1 MCLLRFISVST
12 QPLLRLDL
20 IFTGGGEDISHASL
34 RRFVPG
40 AADVQRKRQLQQMTA
55 AQELAAMRTAL
66 RVGRGVRGAMPNEG
80 LAKHDLLL
88 MPVSGHKLLESAALS
103 VTLHLQNMLPCFL

>member
-1 MCLLRFISVST
+1 M
-12 QPLLRLDL
+12 
-20 IFTGGGEDISHASL
+20 SHASL

-66 RVGRGVRGAMPNEG
+66 RVGRGVRGAMPG
-80 LAKHDLLL
+80 QTKAWQADFSP
-88 MPVSGHKLLESAALS
+88 MPASGNMLLEA
-103 VTLHLQNMLPCFL
+103 VP

>member
-1 MCLLRFISVST
+1 M
-12 QPLLRLDL
+12 
-20 IFTGGGEDISHASL
+20 SHASL

-66 RVGRGVRGAMPNEG
+66 RVGRGVRGAMPSQSLQASFSALSLYLSG
-80 LAKHDLLL
+80 FKLAK
-88 MPVSGHKLLESAALS
+88 VSPDFFWVQENG
-103 VTLHLQNMLPCFL
+103 LPSTDSTVGYLCLDHAKA

>member
-1 MCLLRFISVST
+1 M
-12 QPLLRLDL
+12 
-20 IFTGGGEDISHASL
+20 SHASL

-66 RVGRGVRGAMPNEG
+66 RVGRGVRYPVKHKACKKMSPERMPASHG
-80 LAKHDLLL
+80 R
-88 MPVSGHKLLESAALS
+88 MW
-103 VTLHLQNMLPCFL
+103 

>member
-1 MCLLRFISVST
+1 M
-12 QPLLRLDL
+12 
-20 IFTGGGEDISHASL
+20 SHTSL

-66 RVGRGVRGAMPNEG
+66 RVGRGVRQGIPCQIQGYGSEDGSGKPCQSSKVCMQDNRWRSV
-80 LAKHDLLL
+80 DLR
-88 MPVSGHKLLESAALS
+88 KLLWTRSL
-103 VTLHLQNMLPCFL
+103 